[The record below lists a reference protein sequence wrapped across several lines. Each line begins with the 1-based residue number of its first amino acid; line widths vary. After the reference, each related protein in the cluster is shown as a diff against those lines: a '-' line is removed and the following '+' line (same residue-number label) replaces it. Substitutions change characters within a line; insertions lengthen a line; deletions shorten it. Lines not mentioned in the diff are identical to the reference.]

1 MDWAAPLGTAIG
13 AVAGISAAVVVERA
27 RWSLGRDDRRND
39 QRKAAYAAF
48 LGALA
53 RAVEQIYSAARQQQ
67 GDRRQVALSALRD
80 HSVQE
85 TRFELALSAPADVV
99 GQAEVVA
106 AKLVSLRE
114 AVADGASWDGEA
126 YKNAWDEYYRGREEM
141 IGYMRSSLGV
151 HD

>member
-1 MDWAAPLGTAIG
+1 M
-13 AVAGISAAVVVERA
+13 
-27 RWSLGRDDRRND
+27 
-39 QRKAAYAAF
+39 
-48 LGALA
+48 
-53 RAVEQIYSAARQQQ
+53 
-67 GDRRQVALSALRD
+67 
-80 HSVQE
+80 
-85 TRFELALSAPADVV
+85 SAPADVV